1 METTKVTVELP
12 VELLARARESTG
24 TGITGT
30 IRRVSNWSPRG
41 APRTNC
47 DDCAARSSS
56 RSISRRFGKTASDA
70 LDSSALIAYLQGES
84 GGVPDAVEVVLAGH
98 QACLP
103 PVVLTEV
110 TSDPKV
116 GTRVLTLVAGL
127 PLLTVGDGYWAR
139 AGELRRRVQSRGHK
153 ARLAD
158 TVDRAKLPRS

>member
-1 METTKVTVELP
+1 V
-12 VELLARARESTG
+12 
-24 TGITGT
+24 I
-30 IRRVSNWSPRG
+30 
-41 APRTNC
+41 
-47 DDCAARSSS
+47 
-56 RSISRRFGKTASDA
+56 A

-116 GTRVLTLVAGL
+116 GARVLTLVAGL

-139 AGELRRRVQSRGHK
+139 AGELRRRVLSRGHK

-158 TVDRAKLPRS
+158 TLIAQSCLDHDVQLLTADRDFQRFARATGLRLA